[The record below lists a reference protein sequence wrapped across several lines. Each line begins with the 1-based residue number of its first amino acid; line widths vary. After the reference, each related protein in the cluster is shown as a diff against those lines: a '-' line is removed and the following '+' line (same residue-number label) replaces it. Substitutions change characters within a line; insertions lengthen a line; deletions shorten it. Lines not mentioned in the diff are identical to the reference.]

1 MKRTKR
7 IIGIGCM
14 SACAFILGS
23 CGMRLDNQP
32 NIKNTQPS
40 TQVNTNTTATTNNN
54 NKYKQKRFY
63 LSQSKFHSSL
73 NSIRIMMTMK

>member
-1 MKRTKR
+1 
-7 IIGIGCM
+7 M

-40 TQVNTNTTATTNNN
+40 TQVNTNTTKELFFIDKKDTNQTKNN
-54 NKYKQKRFY
+54 TQELLLCHLLMINQNTN
-63 LSQSKFHSSL
+63 Q
-73 NSIRIMMTMK
+73 